1 MGHAD
6 WRWVCG
12 IPVFA
17 GMLLW
22 GCRNDH
28 QRPTDALSDEQYKLS
43 TVISA
48 KQDSVPTT
56 LVLSCELGKIITDEP
71 AGDSSGALMAAFSEK
86 LDSAVLLL
94 SSKLFM
100 ETDSR
105 RIIGAISDIIFTNWG
120 ITFSENRDDL
130 RYLYPHL
137 VVAEKKGSC
146 VGMSLLYLLIAEK
159 AELPLYGVRA
169 PGHMFV
175 RFDNGRQ
182 RRNIETLRGGE
193 IMDNSWYRQ
202 RWSIK
207 DTLLYPLDN
216 LPVSGVLALVKYNLG
231 TVFMNTGN
239 YVKAKKY
246 LEQANQML
254 NNFAEAQGNLALTL
268 DALGDSNG
276 ALEMLSALHERH
288 PSLENID
295 NNLASLQLKCGRY
308 ADALSTYTE
317 LSFKNPQNAA
327 VHYGRAFA
335 LFQQNRS
342 GDCRNALSK
351 TLALDPRHAGA
362 LQLMRKLEN
371 RQD

>member
-1 MGHAD
+1 MVHAD
-6 WRWVCG
+6 WRWLYGG
-12 IPVFA
+12 ITLAVV
-17 GMLLW
+17 LLG
-22 GCRNDH
+22 GCRKEH
-28 QRPTDALSDEQYKLS
+28 QRPTDALSGEQRKLS
-43 TVISA
+43 SVISA
-48 KQDSVPTT
+48 KQDSAPAT
-56 LVLSCELGKIITDEP
+56 LTLSRELGNIIAEEP
-71 AGDSSGALMAAFSEK
+71 AGDSSGTLLAAFNEK

-105 RIIGAISDIIFTNWG
+105 RIISAISDIIFTTWG

-137 VVAEKKGSC
+137 VLAEKKGSC

-175 RFDNGRQ
+175 RFDNGRE
-182 RRNIETLRGGE
+182 RCNIETLRGGE
-193 IMDNSWYRQ
+193 VMDNAWYRQ
-202 RWSIK
+202 RWAIK

-239 YVKAKKY
+239 YARAKTSF
-246 LEQANQML
+246 EQATRML
-254 NNFAEAQGNLALTL
+254 SDFAEAQGNLALTL
-268 DALGDSNG
+268 EALGDSTG

-288 PSLENID
+288 PTLEHID
-295 NNLASLQLKCGRY
+295 KNLASLELKCGRY
-308 ADALSTYTE
+308 ADALTTYTE
-317 LSFKNPQNAA
+317 LSFRNPQDPA

-335 LFQQNRS
+335 LFQQNRP
-342 GDCRNALSK
+342 GDCRDALSK
-351 TLALDPRHAGA
+351 TLALDPRHTGA
-362 LQLMRKLEN
+362 LKLMRELEN
-371 RQD
+371 